1 MATRKMKE
9 MGPGMAGTTPVN
21 ERRLVPQGTANS
33 ANDPVEPVK
42 LNDLSQ
48 FPDVQGMT
56 RGSATD
62 ILKTIQKANKTK

>member
-33 ANDPVEPVK
+33 ANDPAPAPK
-42 LNDLSQ
+42 Q
-48 FPDVQGMT
+48 I
-56 RGSATD
+56 D
-62 ILKTIQKANKTK
+62 IGQLTQMLKNAQNES

>member
-33 ANDPVEPVK
+33 ANDPTPEPKIDINK
-42 LNDLSQ
+42 LAQLIKDS
-48 FPDVQGMT
+48 
-56 RGSATD
+56 
-62 ILKTIQKANKTK
+62 

>member
-33 ANDPVEPVK
+33 ANDPTPEPKIDINK
-42 LNDLSQ
+42 LAE
-48 FPDVQGMT
+48 M
-56 RGSATD
+56 
-62 ILKTIQKANKTK
+62 LKNAQNQKKNLYEG